1 MDEMSD
7 FEERS
12 GIISQTTD
20 WGSWSQSLKDV
31 TIEVHLENVNFC
43 VDSSDR
49 PSFTSREPE
58 VKM

>member
-1 MDEMSD
+1 MSD

-12 GIISQTTD
+12 GIISQKTD
-20 WGSWSQSLKDV
+20 WGNWSQSLKDV

-43 VDSSDR
+43 VDSSVII
-49 PSFTSREPE
+49 PFFNPREPV